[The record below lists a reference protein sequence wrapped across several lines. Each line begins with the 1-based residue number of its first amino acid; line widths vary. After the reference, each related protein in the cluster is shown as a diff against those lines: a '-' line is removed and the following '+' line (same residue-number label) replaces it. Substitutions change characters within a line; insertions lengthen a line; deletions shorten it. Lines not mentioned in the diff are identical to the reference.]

1 MTKNNKSVAA
11 TKASMHLQKVLQKFP
26 SPPNKDGTPDN
37 ENIMAKKAKARV
49 KEAMDIAEAKD
60 RADAQASA
68 SSSGGKKR

>member
-11 TKASMHLQKVLQKFP
+11 AKASINLQKVLRKFP
-26 SPPNKDGTPDN
+26 SPPKKDGTPDK
-37 ENIMAKKAKARV
+37 ENIMAKKDKARI